1 MARLY
6 RVHMYLTLN
15 ALTLK
20 ILYLV
25 YKVVIINKPIVMNV
39 LTKVNTLFRF
49 SQFSLYIH
57 FLFQELI
64 QIPNLAL

>member
-1 MARLY
+1 
-6 RVHMYLTLN
+6 MYLTLN

>member
-1 MARLY
+1 
-6 RVHMYLTLN
+6 MYLTLN
-15 ALTLK
+15 AVTLK

-57 FLFQELI
+57 FPFQELI